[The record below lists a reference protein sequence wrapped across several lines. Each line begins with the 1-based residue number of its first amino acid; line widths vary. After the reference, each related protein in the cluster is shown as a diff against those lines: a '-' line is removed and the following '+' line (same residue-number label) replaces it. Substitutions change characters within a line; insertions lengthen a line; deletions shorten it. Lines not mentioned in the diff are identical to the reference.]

1 MECCAGTQY
10 AKQINGSSL
19 HNQSN
24 LSIYRSRLQRSLA
37 KDAQTF
43 HECAEVDAEGA
54 SFLGTLEGA
63 KNGLPDGARYLRVF
77 ATRPNHEDYFIF
89 SDLNLR
95 ILVTLVSF

>member
-1 MECCAGTQY
+1 MGIQY
-10 AKQINGSSL
+10 TYHFNGSPL
-19 HNQSN
+19 HNRSN
-24 LSIYRSRLQRSLA
+24 LFIYRSRLQRSLT

-63 KNGLPDGARYLRVF
+63 KDGLPDGARYLRVF
-77 ATRPNHEDYFIF
+77 ATRPNHEHYFIF
-89 SDLNLR
+89 SDLYLR